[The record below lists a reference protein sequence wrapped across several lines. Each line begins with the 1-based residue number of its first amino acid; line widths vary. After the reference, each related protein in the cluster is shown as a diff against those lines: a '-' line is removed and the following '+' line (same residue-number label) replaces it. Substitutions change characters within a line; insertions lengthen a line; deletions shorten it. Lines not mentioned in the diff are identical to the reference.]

1 MWRPTTRPT
10 RTRRGARAVAALV
23 ATAALCA
30 VPAAS
35 GTGAATAA
43 PYCGITWR
51 SLPKTDALLA
61 WVGCTAS
68 APVGT
73 RASTGSSS
81 T

>member
-1 MWRPTTRPT
+1 MWRPTTSPT
-10 RTRRGARAVAALV
+10 RTRRGARAVAALAV
-23 ATAALCA
+23 TAALCA

-43 PYCGITWR
+43 PYCGITWG
-51 SLPKTDALLA
+51 SLAKTSAPLA
-61 WVGCTAS
+61 VGRVTAS